1 MQEKDKNVS
10 TVKFL
15 TVFGTEKLLDAEEYF
30 VEDDITDQ
38 RAPVNDPQA
47 LYEQFVVPEDI
58 MDELEDE
65 KLEDFDNDIYPYD
78 DRTDYGVDIAAAA
91 NLDLKKSIE
100 NIKKIKEKKAAPEEQ
115 AKVNEAADDSE
126 A

>member
-10 TVKFL
+10 AVKFL

-65 KLEDFDNDIYPYD
+65 KLEDFDNDIYPYE

>member
-15 TVFGTEKLLDAEEYF
+15 TVFGTEKILGAEEYI
-30 VEDDITDQ
+30 VTDDITDQ

-65 KLEDFDNDIYPYD
+65 KLEDFDNDIYPYE

-100 NIKKIKEKKAAPEEQ
+100 NVKKIKEKAASEEQ